1 VQYKDNQAISLG
13 GLFVAEQRVLVVV
26 DPTAS
31 FHPAIERAA
40 WLARSAPSILELF
53 ICDYSS
59 QLADSRGDGIPA
71 AAEARAA
78 LLARHKARLEQ
89 LAGPLAA
96 QGLKVDID
104 SRWDYPLHDG
114 IVRKAVDFGADF
126 VVKDT
131 HFHSVLKRSI
141 FSNTDW
147 SLIRNCP
154 CPLLLVK
161 PRPPGQRPCFVAAV
175 DPLHERD
182 KPADLD
188 HKILRTAGS
197 LAKALGG
204 ELHVFHA
211 FDIAAALAV
220 STDSMTMPIALPV
233 RELADAMRTEHTDA
247 VDALCAAHA
256 VPADHI
262 HVHQGGTRELL
273 MTLTEQLRADVVVMG
288 AVSRSGL
295 KGLFLGN
302 TAEDV
307 LDRLHCDLL
316 IVKPDGFKAALP
328 S

>member
-1 VQYKDNQAISLG
+1 MAQK
-13 GLFVAEQRVLVVV
+13 RVLVVV

-40 WLARSAPSILELF
+40 WIARPLGARLELF
-53 ICDYSS
+53 ICDYDSH
-59 QLADSRGDGIPA
+59 LANARGA
-71 AAEARAA
+71 AAEAVTAAKEA
-78 LLARHKARLEQ
+78 LLERHKGRLQQ
-89 LAGPLAA
+89 LADALASD
-96 QGLKVDID
+96 GID
-104 SRWDYPLHDG
+104 VVIDARWDYPLHDG
-114 IVRKAVDFGADF
+114 IVRKALDSGADL

-131 HFHSVLKRSI
+131 HFHPVLKRSI

-147 SLIRNCP
+147 SLVRNCP
-154 CPLLLVK
+154 APLWLVK
-161 PRPPGQRPCFVAAV
+161 PRPPGRKPCFIAAV

-188 HKILRTAGS
+188 QRILAMAGE
-197 LAKALGG
+197 LTRALSG

-220 STDSMTMPIALPV
+220 SSDSMTMPIALPV
-233 RELADAMRTEHTDA
+233 REFTDAMRSEHTAA
-247 VDALCAAHA
+247 VDALCEQHGI
-256 VPADHI
+256 PAERR

-273 MTLTEQLRADVVVMG
+273 MTLTEHLRADVVVMG
-288 AVSRSGL
+288 AVSRSGI

-316 IVKPDGFKAALP
+316 IVKPASFKPTLP

>member
-1 VQYKDNQAISLG
+1 VSG
-13 GLFVAEQRVLVVV
+13 EQRVLVVV

-31 FHPAIERAA
+31 FHPAIERGA
-40 WLARSAPSILELF
+40 WLARSGPSILELF
-53 ICDYSS
+53 ICDYAP
-59 QLADSRGDGIPA
+59 QLADARGAREA
-71 AAEARAA
+71 AVTEARAA
-78 LLARHKARLEQ
+78 LVARHKARLEQ

-96 QGLKVDID
+96 EGLRVTVD

-114 IVRKAVDFGADF
+114 IVRKALDFGADV

-154 CPLLLVK
+154 SPLLLVK
-161 PRPPGQRPCFVAAV
+161 PRTPSQKPRFVAAV

-182 KPADLD
+182 KPAGLD
-188 HKILRTAGS
+188 HKILRTAGA
-197 LAKALGG
+197 LAKSLGG

-211 FDIAAALAV
+211 FDITAALAV

-233 RELADAMRTEHTDA
+233 REFADAMRTEHTDA
-247 VDALCAAHA
+247 VNALCAAHGIA
-256 VPADHI
+256 SDRV

-273 MTLTEQLRADVVVMG
+273 MTLTEQLNADVVVMG

-316 IVKPDGFKAALP
+316 IVKPDGFEASLAG
-328 S
+328 

>member
-1 VQYKDNQAISLG
+1 MA
-13 GLFVAEQRVLVVV
+13 AHQRVLVVV

-31 FHPAIERAA
+31 FHPAIERAT
-40 WLARSAPSILELF
+40 WLARAVPCRLELF
-53 ICDYSS
+53 ICEYASHLSEALDKAT
-59 QLADSRGDGIPA
+59 LV
-71 AAEARAA
+71 AEARAA
-78 LLARHKARLEQ
+78 QLARHKARLEQ
-89 LAGPLAA
+89 IAGPLAA
-96 QGLKVDID
+96 EGLDVTVD

-114 IVRKAVDFGADF
+114 IVRKALDFRADL

-147 SLIRNCP
+147 SLIRNCAS
-154 CPLLLVK
+154 PLWLVK
-161 PRPPGQRPCFVAAV
+161 PRPPGQKPCFVAAV

-188 HKILRTAGS
+188 NKILRTAGE
-197 LAKALGG
+197 LAKALRG
-204 ELHVFHA
+204 EVQVFHG
-211 FDIAAALAV
+211 FDISAALAV

-233 RELADAMRTEHTDA
+233 REFTDAMSAEHTAA
-247 VDALCAAHA
+247 VKELCAKHGI
-256 VPADHI
+256 PAERI

-273 MTLTEQLRADVVVMG
+273 MTLTDQLRADVVIMG

-316 IVKPDGFKAALP
+316 IVKPDGFAAILP
-328 S
+328 G